1 MREVMGVVRIR
12 FIRPRPW
19 LDRQAGV
26 YRKKGVEIEVS
37 EARAAVIIAAGVAVV
52 VSRPAPPAQP
62 SDDLDAMTVAE
73 LKALA
78 AERGIDLGDARRKAD
93 IIQLLRGG

>member
-26 YRKKGVEIEVS
+26 YRKKDDEIEVS

-52 VSRPAPPAQP
+52 VSRPAPPTQP